1 MIKRADFNKLSDPA
15 KKEHQRKE
23 KNGRA
28 QRYRNNHKAVDEDVV
43 RNQRLLAWQLPHT

>member
-1 MIKRADFNKLSDPA
+1 MKRADFYKLSPTA
-15 KKEHQRKE
+15 QKEHQRRE

-43 RNQRLLAWQLPHT
+43 RLQRLRAWQPPPHT